1 MHRLH
6 AGRLTRL
13 LAAAG
18 TAIVL
23 GFLLSTSSA
32 AASPTAA
39 SLVAAPAAAPPGAY
53 RIIATLPCKCYNG
66 QKAIAYRAG
75 YYIPPSTGFGRAK
88 VLLKHN
94 MYKKVV
100 AFIVKAPNH
109 THGTGTGGLAHAW
122 AVHIVDGEV
131 VQILKIFAKYDTRH
145 LRDNRSFGIV
155 TAWCDGIQG
164 KCPQWVNQAINAQ
177 AISQA
182 LWPAN
187 GTELTYAPPPAG

>member
-39 SLVAAPAAAPPGAY
+39 SLTAGPAAAPPGAY

-94 MYKKVV
+94 MYKPIV
-100 AFIVKAPNH
+100 AFIVKGPHNS
-109 THGTGTGGLAHAW
+109 HGSGTSGEAYAY
-122 AVHIVDGEV
+122 AVHIVNGEV
-131 VQILKIFAKYDTRH
+131 VQVLKILAKYDTRH
-145 LRDNRSFGIV
+145 LSDNRSFGIV